1 MHADTAP
8 NVTHNFFVN
17 GFDAG
22 RLQHM
27 QQVKMQVKR
36 RKTAMPC
43 TTTPRQASQRT
54 PARHRGAARKRT
66 KIWTRSIPRVSREK
80 HAAVRR
86 WRALTHCAG
95 TKDQC
100 VEGDALAP
108 RLCVLRIELRPIE
121 AVDLTK
127 PVQRRGA
134 ARRAS
139 GTAKRHDSE

>member
-1 MHADTAP
+1 MHDHATPSQSAHASTTSRSRSQEDK
-8 NVTHNFFVN
+8 NL
-17 GFDAG
+17 DAE
-22 RLQHM
+22 HS
-27 QQVKMQVKR
+27 
-36 RKTAMPC
+36 T
-43 TTTPRQASQRT
+43 
-54 PARHRGAARKRT
+54 
-66 KIWTRSIPRVSREK
+66 REK